1 MTINEYVYVPDD
13 TLKILKFSEMS
24 EEWLDF
30 IVSCRLGNPHDY
42 DIVEGPMA
50 SDPHIKSDFL
60 RSGVVSSLGEKTLR
74 RIYKYADVFHCEPI
88 EKTAPFAAKRYLL
101 FEISTHWPICRTHTQ
116 AK

>member
-13 TLKILKFSEMS
+13 TLKILKFSEMT

-50 SDPHIKSDFL
+50 NDTIFNFVQNFADGKISRETFWALAKFKRPTHQIRFPTV
-60 RSGVVSSLGEKTLR
+60 RGGFVS
-74 RIYKYADVFHCEPI
+74 
-88 EKTAPFAAKRYLL
+88 
-101 FEISTHWPICRTHTQ
+101 W
-116 AK
+116 